1 MPVNGYRVKK
11 KEAAC
16 VGGGSEVLLIEL
28 DIRKE
33 VPSDGR
39 EAQILCDVKG
49 TGACRCSTNNEK
61 LVIVVWPAY

>member
-11 KEAAC
+11 KEDAC
-16 VGGGSEVLLIEL
+16 VGGGSEVLLIEFY
-28 DIRKE
+28 IRKE
-33 VPSDGR
+33 VPKDGR

-49 TGACRCSTNNEK
+49 TGACRCSTNEK